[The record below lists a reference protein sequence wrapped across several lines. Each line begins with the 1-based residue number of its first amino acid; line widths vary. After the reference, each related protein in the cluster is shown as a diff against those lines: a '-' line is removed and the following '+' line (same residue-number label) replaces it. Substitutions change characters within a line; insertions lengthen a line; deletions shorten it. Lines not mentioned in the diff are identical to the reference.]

1 MGHLTSRHTLTVN
14 LANSKPTAQAA
25 AFTQMHAIQGPTNVK
40 FLVDNIDLGTVGI
53 YGFTLD
59 YGDGSEIVNIEP
71 TFTNNLPTTLPISA
85 LEHTYY
91 QTSTTASELTA
102 RATINYLSHDGIAP
116 LSAVHDIVIKQSAEN
131 MIEKNLEIVN
141 SQLFTIAGSA
151 TPIFNIES
159 SDNIVYPC
167 SFIEIEAPTLFD
179 DNIYINTDP
188 ETDIDLSATYLYNSK
203 IALTQDINSASL
215 SALSGSGFTI
225 QGKSGKKYT
234 MAFAY
239 LDQPLRYAYTQDTN
253 NTLLSAEVP
262 VPISIQNI
270 QNSITETFK
279 HLIGTEFSTITKESS
294 AVLFYQSNQLPPEA
308 TTYTYTTT
316 VSSTD
321 PTLADQI
328 IAFSIEDKTYSYTT
342 NIHGPAGLTGLSA
355 VNRVRSNYTIN
366 GVVYNANEVLI
377 RAL

>member
-14 LANSKPTAQAA
+14 LSNSKPTVQAA
-25 AFTQMHAIQGPTNVK
+25 AFTQVHAIQGPTDVK
-40 FLVDNIDLGTVGI
+40 FLVDDIALGTVGI

-188 ETDIDLSATYLYNSK
+188 ETGIDLNATYLYNSK
-203 IALTQDINSASL
+203 IALTEDVNSASL

-225 QGKSGKKYT
+225 QGKSGKRYT
-234 MAFAY
+234 MAFTY
-239 LDQPLRYAYTQDTN
+239 TDQQLRYSYAQDTSN
-253 NTLLSAEVP
+253 ILLSAEVLLGAN
-262 VPISIQNI
+262 VETL
-270 QNSITETFK
+270 QNSITGAFN
-279 HLIGTEFSTITKESS
+279 HLVGTEFSTITKESS
-294 AVLFYQSNQLPPEA
+294 AVVFYQSNQLPPEA
-308 TTYTYTTT
+308 TLYTYTTT
-316 VSSTD
+316 ESSTD

-328 IAFSIEDKTYSYTT
+328 VPFSIEDRTYAYTT

-355 VNRVRSNYTIN
+355 VNRVKTSP
-366 GVVYNANEVLI
+366 NELLI

>member
-14 LANSKPTAQAA
+14 LANSKPTVQTA

-40 FLVDNIDLGTVGI
+40 FLVDNIALGTVGI
-53 YGFTLD
+53 YGFTFD

-91 QTSTTASELTA
+91 QTTMTASELTA
-102 RATINYLSHDGIAP
+102 RAIINYLSHDGIAP
-116 LSAVHDIVIKQSAEN
+116 LSAVHNIIIKQSAEN

-167 SFIEIEAPTLFD
+167 SFAEIAAPTLFD
-179 DNIYINTDP
+179 DGIYINTDP
-188 ETDIDLSATYLYNSK
+188 ETGIDLNASYLYNSK
-203 IALTQDINSASL
+203 IALLEDVNSAAL
-215 SALSGSGFTI
+215 SALSGAGFTI
-225 QGKSGKKYT
+225 QGKSGKRYT
-234 MAFAY
+234 MAFNY
-239 LDQPLRYAYTQDTN
+239 NNETLRYSYAQDTDN
-253 NTLLSAEVP
+253 ILLSATIP
-262 VPISIQNI
+262 AGMNI
-270 QNSITETFK
+270 ETLQNSITATFN
-279 HLIGTEFSTITKESS
+279 HLVGTEFSTITKESS

-308 TTYTYTTT
+308 TPYTYTTT

-321 PTLADQI
+321 PALADQI
-328 IAFSIEDKTYSYTT
+328 TAFSIEDRTYSYTT
-342 NIHGPAGLTGLSA
+342 NIHGPAGSTGLSA
-355 VNRVRSNYTIN
+355 VNRVRTNYTVN
-366 GVVYNANEVLI
+366 NVVYGANEILI